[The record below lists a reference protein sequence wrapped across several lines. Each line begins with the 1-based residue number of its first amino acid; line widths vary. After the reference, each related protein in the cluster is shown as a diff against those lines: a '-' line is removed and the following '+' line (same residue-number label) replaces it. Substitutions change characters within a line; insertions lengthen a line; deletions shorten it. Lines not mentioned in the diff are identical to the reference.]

1 MGQINLYRIDNKK
14 RDEFLDNLYKKFE
27 FLGEQ
32 SYSYGIENKEE
43 CVVMTYANKA
53 QSRKVPEW
61 KWVLDEYD
69 YEIPEGSIAVRAV
82 LVIEIKEITYAVT
95 YGMAFLQ

>member
-43 CVVMTYANKA
+43 CAT
-53 QSRKVPEW
+53 QF
-61 KWVLDEYD
+61 
-69 YEIPEGSIAVRAV
+69 
-82 LVIEIKEITYAVT
+82 LVINTTNVCT
-95 YGMAFLQ
+95 